1 MKNSNAF
8 GLWAE
13 QLACHYLEQQGFVL
27 LAQDYCCRYG
37 EIDLIMSN
45 ATEQLIFVEVKARA
59 SSIFGEASE
68 SISLN
73 KQRKIIRTAEYFLLE
88 HAEYQNFSCR
98 FDVIC
103 IQTQQ
108 QIAKMLQ
115 PDFSRLTYDLD
126 WIEGAFTLD

>member
-8 GLWAE
+8 GIWAE
-13 QLACHYLEQQGFVL
+13 QLAQLHLEQQGFRL
-27 LAQDYCCRYG
+27 LVQGYCCRFG
-37 EIDLIMSN
+37 EIDLIMVN
-45 ATEQLIFVEVKARA
+45 AEQLLFIEVKAR
-59 SSIFGEASE
+59 SSRTFGDAVE
-68 SISLN
+68 SISLS
-73 KQRKIIRTAEYFLLE
+73 KQRKIMRTAEHFLQQ
-88 HAEYQNFSCR
+88 HVSYQDFACR

-115 PDFSRLTYDLD
+115 QDFSQLTYDLD